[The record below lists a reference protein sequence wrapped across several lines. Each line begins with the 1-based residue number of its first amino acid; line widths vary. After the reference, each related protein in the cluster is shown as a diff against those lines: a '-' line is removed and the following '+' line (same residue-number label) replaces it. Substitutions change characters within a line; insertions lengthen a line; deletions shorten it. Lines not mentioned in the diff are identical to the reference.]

1 MSSSPLFLHTLSAHC
16 RVLRSRQLAYTQSN
30 TLVKNNGSKIRSLT
44 TCYLGGRP
52 STISLHSLSM
62 QAGASFPA
70 LTESPCNLLLHP
82 KIICNST
89 NLFGQLYETSR
100 TFASRR
106 RGGAKGKKNSTS
118 NVLSNEKLVSQL
130 IRNAGESSADKV
142 TVRLVVDE
150 GPDTPSS
157 VQVITL
163 SEAIVL
169 SLDRELDLIGANVN
183 GDPPVIRAT
192 QLSKLEYKHQQA
204 QKKQQQSASNKK
216 ERKSF
221 RFKAGIESNDLER
234 KLDRLKGFL
243 SKGHDCEFT
252 VFTKMRTL
260 RENPN
265 AGAELVDQIRALLSD
280 HGDMKRPPQTNETK
294 SFYRVQYEPKK

>member
-1 MSSSPLFLHTLSAHC
+1 MPPTNILFNAMSVPCRAIRSRPSAFTKCSPTIFENSSRKSRPFSTTAFNKQSSSIPSHS
-16 RVLRSRQLAYTQSN
+16 SSIYTGN
-30 TLVKNNGSKIRSLT
+30 FPTTNGSSWN
-44 TCYLGGRP
+44 P
-52 STISLHSLSM
+52 SLHS
-62 QAGASFPA
+62 
-70 LTESPCNLLLHP
+70 
-82 KIICNST
+82 KIIIHDST
-89 NLFGQLYETSR
+89 TLFEKYDGTRR

-106 RGGAKGKKNSTS
+106 KGGKGKKGKQES
-118 NVLSNEKLVSQL
+118 NVVSNEQLISTL

-142 TVRLVVDE
+142 TVRLVIDE

-157 VQVITL
+157 VEILTL

-169 SLDRELDLIGANVN
+169 SLDRELDLIGANIT

-204 QKKQQQSASNKK
+204 QKKQQQAASNKK

-243 SKGHDCEFT
+243 SKGHECDFT

-260 RENPN
+260 RQNPN
-265 AGAELVDQIRALLSD
+265 AGLELVDQI
-280 HGDMKRPPQTNETK
+280 
-294 SFYRVQYEPKK
+294 

>member
-1 MSSSPLFLHTLSAHC
+1 MLFNAMSAPC
-16 RVLRSRQLAYTQSN
+16 RAIRLRPSAYTKCSQIVFENSSRKSRPLS
-30 TLVKNNGSKIRSLT
+30 TLAFSSHSSTIPSHSLSIYASENFPTSNGSSWN
-44 TCYLGGRP
+44 P
-52 STISLHSLSM
+52 SLHSKI
-62 QAGASFPA
+62 
-70 LTESPCNLLLHP
+70 LHD
-82 KIICNST
+82 ST
-89 NLFGQLYETSR
+89 TLYKQYDETRRGFTSR
-100 TFASRR
+100 RK
-106 RGGAKGKKNSTS
+106 GGKGKQGKQDS
-118 NVLSNEKLVSQL
+118 NVVSNEQLISTL

-142 TVRLVVDE
+142 TVRLVIDE

-157 VQVITL
+157 VEILTL
-163 SEAIVL
+163 SEAIAL
-169 SLDRELDLIGANVN
+169 SLDRELDLIGANIT

-204 QKKQQQSASNKK
+204 QKKQQQAASNKK

-243 SKGHDCEFT
+243 SKGHECEFT
-252 VFTKMRTL
+252 VFTKMRML

-265 AGAELVDQIRALLSD
+265 AGLELVDQIRALLSE

>member
-1 MSSSPLFLHTLSAHC
+1 MSSSTVS
-16 RVLRSRQLAYTQSN
+16 
-30 TLVKNNGSKIRSLT
+30 
-44 TCYLGGRP
+44 
-52 STISLHSLSM
+52 STIPTHSLPIHTGGNL
-62 QAGASFPA
+62 A
-70 LTESPCNLLLHP
+70 TYRESSSLY
-82 KIICNST
+82 NST
-89 NLFGQLYETSR
+89 TSFGQFGELRR

-106 RGGAKGKKNSTS
+106 KGGSKGKKGKQDS
-118 NVLSNEKLVSQL
+118 NVIANEDLISCL

-142 TVRLVVDE
+142 TVRLVIDE

-157 VQVITL
+157 VEIITL

-169 SLDRELDLIGANVN
+169 SLDRELDLIGANIN

-192 QLSKLEYKHQQA
+192 QLSKLEYKQQQA
-204 QKKQQQSASNKK
+204 QKKQQQAASNKK

-243 SKGHDCEFT
+243 SKGHECEFT
-252 VFTKMRTL
+252 VFTKLRTL
-260 RENPN
+260 RQNPN
-265 AGAELVDQIRALLSD
+265 AGLELVDEIRALLSE